1 MSASFLA
8 FKNASNPSNC
18 ICCTLKQKF
27 LNLHKNLKLVEKRG
41 GGKKECHHPL
51 AQPIHGY
58 NDHRRSMWRRNAAV
72 WSWLCVLPVVPV
84 VVATEYLAD

>member
-41 GGKKECHHPL
+41 GEKKNVIILWLSPFMGTMTTDGACGEEMLQCG
-51 AQPIHGY
+51 HG
-58 NDHRRSMWRRNAAV
+58 
-72 WSWLCVLPVVPV
+72 CVCCL
-84 VVATEYLAD
+84 